1 MRRDHL
7 FALGCLAT
15 IVVTTVV
22 WWALALWPVPDGG
35 PDWVLRT
42 RAVCFGTTDSGL
54 PAVEGWLLLIFQ
66 PIAMTIALFMGWG
79 RATREAL
86 AIVVRTIPGRL
97 VATATMVGLVL
108 GAGGTTVRIANAMDS
123 AAVLLETPVTSPAA
137 HPRLDLDAPTA
148 LELVDQSGDE
158 FSLDAYQGRPVLLT
172 FAFARC
178 ETVCPVLVREVLEA
192 QRLAP
197 GAGANRPAVVVLTVD
212 PWRDP
217 PSRLAHVAQKWSFD
231 EDAHVLSGPVDRVL
245 SELDAWDVSI
255 QRDERTGDV
264 VHPALVYVLDPQG
277 RIAFVATGGG
287 QYVAE
292 LLARL

>member
-1 MRRDHL
+1 MSRNHL
-7 FALGCLAT
+7 FALWCVAV
-15 IVVTTVV
+15 IVVTTVA
-22 WWALALWPVPDGG
+22 WWALALWPVPADG

-42 RAVCFGTTDSGL
+42 RAVCFGSTDSGL

-66 PIAMTIALFMGWG
+66 PIGMTVALFMGWG
-79 RATREAL
+79 QTAREAV
-86 AIVVRTIPGRL
+86 AIVVRTIAGRL
-97 VATATMVGLVL
+97 VVTATVAVLVL
-108 GAGGTTVRIANAMDS
+108 GAGGTTVRIANAMD
-123 AAVLLETPVTSPAA
+123 ADAVLLEVPVTSPAV
-137 HPRLDLDAPTA
+137 HPRVELDAPSA
-148 LELVDQSGDE
+148 LELVDQSGGA
-158 FSLDAYQGRPVLLT
+158 FTLDAYLGRPVLLT

-178 ETVCPVLVREVLEA
+178 ETVCPVLVREVLKA

-197 GAGANRPAVVVLTVD
+197 GAGADRPAVVVLTVD

-217 PSRLAHVAQKWSFD
+217 PSRLAHVAKKWSFD
-231 EDAHVLSGPVDRVL
+231 GDAHVLSGPVDRVL
-245 SELDAWDVSI
+245 AELEAWDVSI

-264 VHPALVYVLDPQG
+264 VHPALVYVLAPDG